1 MSTFNLL
8 GVLVLRHRPRLV
20 FVYFASLPPTI
31 HPYQSLT
38 TSTIMD
44 ELAESAGEST
54 PESAG
59 EPAGEPAAQPDFDKI
74 TQSLQI
80 LATEMSLFSNLPAI
94 NDQLAQTRHEELVRL
109 INGVD
114 NTLHRLE
121 RRMTVR

>member
-1 MSTFNLL
+1 
-8 GVLVLRHRPRLV
+8 
-20 FVYFASLPPTI
+20 
-31 HPYQSLT
+31 
-38 TSTIMD
+38 MD
-44 ELAESAGEST
+44 EPAESAGEST

-59 EPAGEPAAQPDFDKI
+59 EPSSEPASEPAAQPDFDKI
-74 TQSLQI
+74 AQSCQI

>member
-1 MSTFNLL
+1 
-8 GVLVLRHRPRLV
+8 
-20 FVYFASLPPTI
+20 
-31 HPYQSLT
+31 
-38 TSTIMD
+38 MD
-44 ELAESAGEST
+44 EPAESAGES
-54 PESAG
+54 AD
-59 EPAGEPAAQPDFDKI
+59 EPVNELSSEPAAQPDFDKI

-80 LATEMSLFSNLPAI
+80 LATEMSLFPNIPAI

>member
-59 EPAGEPAAQPDFDKI
+59 EPAGEPADEPSSEPASEPAAQPDFDKI

-80 LATEMSLFSNLPAI
+80 LATEMSLFSTTHVI
-94 NDQLAQTRHEELVRL
+94 QRAQFDSAKFEYL
-109 INGVD
+109 GS
-114 NTLHRLE
+114 
-121 RRMTVR
+121 